1 MPPITEHGTTVEL
14 GEAFYNPHMTPDRD
28 LTIAVLAAFDRMVA
42 PIESYL
48 DTFAA
53 TGIRGLRAASE
64 LNLAVTFNDRDPDA
78 AYLIRQN
85 IALNNLQSSC
95 VVTNEDA
102 NVLLHQRR
110 FDVIDID
117 PFGSPAQ
124 FLAAASRSARRMLCI
139 TATDTAPLCGAHM
152 NAGIR
157 KYASV
162 PMNNEYHAEI
172 GVRVLMGAIARTLAV
187 QEKAMVPLL
196 AYARR
201 HYVRV
206 YARVLKSV
214 SSADKSMQ
222 ELGFITHC
230 RHCSFRTWVPGLAPV
245 ITDRC
250 QVCGSRIVATGPL
263 WLGRLHDQA
272 FLGSV
277 LSELIDRESD
287 KQSIKLVE
295 MCRGEIDAPTFYD
308 QHQICRALKIPPI
321 PIGVVVDKLRDSGFA
336 ASRTHFSGTSF
347 KTDADICA
355 IAEILS
361 RGQ

>member
-1 MPPITEHGTTVEL
+1 MLRITEHDTTVEL
-14 GEAFYNPHMTPDRD
+14 GEAFYNPHITPDRD
-28 LTIAVLAAFDRMVA
+28 LTIAVLAAFDRTVG

-64 LNLAVTFNDRDPDA
+64 LNFTVTLNDRDPDA
-78 AYLIRQN
+78 THLIQQN

-102 NVLLHQRR
+102 NVLLHQKR

-117 PFGSPAQ
+117 PFGSPAP
-124 FLAAASRSARRMLCI
+124 FLAAASRSARRLLCI
-139 TATDTAPLCGAHM
+139 TATDTAPLCGAHL

-172 GVRVLMGAIARTLAV
+172 GVRVLIGAITRALAV

-196 AYARR
+196 TYARR

-206 YARVLKSV
+206 YAKVIKSV

-230 RHCSFRTWVPGLAPV
+230 RHCSFRTWAAGLAPV
-245 ITDRC
+245 ISESC
-250 QVCGSRIVATGPL
+250 PVCGSRVVATGPL
-263 WLGRLHDQA
+263 WLGRLHDPA
-272 FLGSV
+272 FTGLV
-277 LSELIDRESD
+277 LSEMIDRESD
-287 KQSIKLVE
+287 KKAIKLVE
-295 MCRGEIDAPTFYD
+295 MCIDEIDAPTFYD
-308 QHQICRALKIPPI
+308 QHKICRALKIPPI
-321 PIGVVVDKLRDSGFA
+321 KIDAVVDKLRDCGFA

-347 KTDADICA
+347 KTDADIRA

-361 RGQ
+361 RGR

>member
-14 GEAFYNPHMTPDRD
+14 GNAFYNPHMTPDRD
-28 LTIAVLAAFDRMVA
+28 LTIAVLAAFDRTVA
-42 PIESYL
+42 PLESYL

-64 LNLAVTFNDRDPDA
+64 LKLAVTLNDRDPDA
-78 AYLIRQN
+78 ACLIRQN
-85 IALNNLQSSC
+85 IALNTLQSSC
-95 VVTNEDA
+95 VVTNEGA
-102 NVLLHQRR
+102 NVLLHQKR

-117 PFGSPAQ
+117 PFGSPAP
-124 FLAAASRSARRMLCI
+124 FLAAASHSARKMLCI
-139 TATDTAPLCGAHM
+139 TATDTAPLCGAHL

-172 GVRVLMGAIARTLAV
+172 GVRVLMGAIARALAV
-187 QEKAMVPLL
+187 QETAMVPLL

-222 ELGFITHC
+222 ELGFVAHC
-230 RHCSFRTWVPGLAPV
+230 RHCSFRTWASGLAPV
-245 ITDRC
+245 ISGRC
-250 QVCGSRIVATGPL
+250 QVCGSRIVATGPM
-263 WLGRLHDQA
+263 WLGRLHDPV
-272 FLGSV
+272 FMGSV

-287 KQSIKLVE
+287 KHAIKLVE
-295 MCRGEIDAPTFYD
+295 MCRDEIDVPTFYD
-308 QHQICRALKIPPI
+308 QHQICRALGIPPI
-321 PIGVVVDKLRDSGFA
+321 RIDAVVDKLRDFGFA

-347 KTDADICA
+347 KTDADIRA
-355 IAEILS
+355 IAGIFS
-361 RGQ
+361 KGR